1 MGLFDWITGTKK
13 PANGVPLVSAAE
25 LKAALLAINRST
37 APFVVHEGA
46 SGSADLVAEW
56 RIVDA
61 SWYEIFARAK
71 LTKVA
76 KVLMRIDD
84 AAKEVRSVDQ
94 MWSVEW
100 RVGVPSMNLSAEAFR
115 GQQTSIEFGTGYAFT
130 EQLLPGQVYRYRF
143 STKELKSPLQQV
155 VTENGWIWRGVAFGK
170 L

>member
-13 PANGVPLVSAAE
+13 PAKGVAPVPAAE
-25 LKAALLAINRST
+25 LKAALLAIDRST

-100 RVGVPSMNLSAEAFR
+100 RAGVPSMNLSAEAFR

-143 STKELKSPLQQV
+143 STKELKSPL
-155 VTENGWIWRGVAFGK
+155 
-170 L
+170 

>member
-1 MGLFDWITGTKK
+1 MGTFDWITGTKR
-13 PANGVPLVSAAE
+13 PARGVPPAPAAA
-25 LKAALLAINRST
+25 LKAALLAINRTT
-37 APFVVHEGA
+37 APFVVHEDA
-46 SGSADLVAEW
+46 SGSAELVAEW

-84 AAKEVRSVDQ
+84 AAKEVRAVDQ
-94 MWSVEW
+94 IWSVEW
-100 RVGVPSMNLSAEAFR
+100 RVGVPSMNLSAEVFR
-115 GQQTSIEFGTGYAFT
+115 GQQMSIEFGAGYAFT
-130 EQLLPGQVYRYRF
+130 EELQPGLVYRYRF

-155 VTENGWIWRGVAFGK
+155 VAENGWIWRGVAFGK